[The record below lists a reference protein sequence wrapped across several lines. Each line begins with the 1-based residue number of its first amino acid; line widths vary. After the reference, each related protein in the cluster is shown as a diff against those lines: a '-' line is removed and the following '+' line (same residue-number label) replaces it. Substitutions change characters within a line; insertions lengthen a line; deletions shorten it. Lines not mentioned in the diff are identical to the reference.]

1 MVYQNKLQLKHSTKN
16 KLLVITECEPK
27 KGYGHLI
34 RAMSI
39 ANIKQEGW
47 EVSLFVSNKNM
58 LSINF
63 VNLIGIK
70 NLVSNFTC
78 KHFKK

>member
-39 ANIKQEGW
+39 ANKLKQEGW

-58 LSINF
+58 LSINCESYR
-63 VNLIGIK
+63 NK